1 MFASSEPG
9 INEPDAT
16 AKGVQKVRASAENVE
31 GAVALELEAA
41 EQVDAAKSEQTR
53 GEGSLSVDLLI
64 DAIEKEKDS
73 LDLLEQGVETLRQS
87 LEHRR
92 RSLEQQ
98 QEILNALAD
107 CLIKEGTKNAAR
119 R

>member
-1 MFASSEPG
+1 MSASG
-9 INEPDAT
+9 
-16 AKGVQKVRASAENVE
+16 ENVE

-41 EQVDAAKSEQTR
+41 EQVAAAKSEQTR
-53 GEGSLSVDLLI
+53 GESSLSIGLLI
-64 DAIEKEKDS
+64 DAIEKERDS

-87 LEHRR
+87 LEQRR

-98 QEILNALAD
+98 QEILNALSD
-107 CLIKEGTKNAAR
+107 CLIKEGAKDAAR

>member
-1 MFASSEPG
+1 
-9 INEPDAT
+9 
-16 AKGVQKVRASAENVE
+16 VRSGENVE

-41 EQVDAAKSEQTR
+41 EQVDAAQSEQSR
-53 GEGSLSVDLLI
+53 GGASISVGLLM
-64 DAIEKEKDS
+64 DAIENERDS

-87 LEHRR
+87 LEQRR

-98 QEILNALAD
+98 QEILTALAD
-107 CLIKEGTKNAAR
+107 CLIKER